1 MKAILCIFARV
12 PVLGAV
18 KTRLA
23 AELGDRAALDA
34 HSRLVQ
40 DTLERLAAIDGMAAE
55 LWVDHPGNPEA
66 ARWSVR
72 YGVALQTQTGADL
85 GERMLGALRHCHGR
99 GRWGLVVG
107 TDCPTIGPDYL
118 RAALAALDAHDVV
131 LGPAQDGGYGLI
143 GARRPVPELFR
154 DMPWG
159 TSRVCAATV
168 AAAAE
173 AGLSVA
179 CLDEI
184 WDVDRAADWRRY
196 LALRG
201 S

>member
-1 MKAILCIFARV
+1 MTAILCIFARV

-23 AELGDRAALDA
+23 AGLGERAALDA

-40 DTLERLAAIDGMAAE
+40 DTLERLGAIDGMATE
-55 LWVDHPGNPEA
+55 LWVDRPGHPEA
-66 ARWSVR
+66 VRWAAR
-72 YGVALQTQTGADL
+72 YALPLQTQTGADL
-85 GERMLGALRHCHGR
+85 GERMHGALQQCHAR
-99 GRWGLVVG
+99 GRWGLLVG

-118 RAALAALDAHDVV
+118 KAALAALDAHDVV

-154 DMPWG
+154 EMPWG
-159 TSRVCAATV
+159 TSEVCAATL

-184 WDVDRAADWRRY
+184 WDVDHAADWRRY